1 MAREKNIRLADRV
14 KTRPVHIFEKER
26 TKIENMSVT
35 VRLLDPVTTL
45 AKGWSLT
52 RDANGVLIRSANQL
66 KNGDVIVTSFV
77 DGSVNSE
84 VKGES

>member
-1 MAREKNIRLADRV
+1 
-14 KTRPVHIFEKER
+14 
-26 TKIENMSVT
+26 MSVT

-52 RDANGVLIRSANQL
+52 RDVDGVLIRSAHQL

-77 DGSVNSE
+77 DGLVNSE